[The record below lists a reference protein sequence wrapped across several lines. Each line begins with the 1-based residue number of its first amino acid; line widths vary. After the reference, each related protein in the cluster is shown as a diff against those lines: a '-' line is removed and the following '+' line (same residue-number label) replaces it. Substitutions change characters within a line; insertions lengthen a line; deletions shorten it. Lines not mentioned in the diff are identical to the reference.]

1 MLSPRTKEKKMAVI
15 SLCGRLPKTTE
26 RVHTSLSME
35 TGELVDPDKKPYIM
49 FPVAEYDFFMKK
61 NHFFNVKFFGK
72 LAQIVARMWEEGRWI
87 YVVGDIKQEEFTT
100 QDGRKITRYAVFARS
115 ATFPSGF
122 SDDRSVDEVPKS
134 EPKKSTPQHEDEYPD
149 DGDLPF

>member
-1 MLSPRTKEKKMAVI
+1 MAVI
-15 SLCGRLPKTTE
+15 SLCGRLPKDTE
-26 RVHTSLSME
+26 RVHTSLSLE

-72 LAQIVARMWEEGRWI
+72 LAGIVARMWEEGRWI

-122 SDDRSVDEVPKS
+122 SDDRSSGKVEDKVPESK
-134 EPKKSTPQHEDEYPD
+134 PDQSTHKDGDDYPD